1 MLPTSLA
8 LTDSDLSSVLL
19 ERIVDEINDY
29 LAERYGFCNTGF
41 GYEIKIDL
49 DAITWD
55 TED

>member
-1 MLPTSLA
+1 MLPTNLT
-8 LTDSDLSSVLL
+8 LTDNDLSSVLL

-49 DAITWD
+49 DGITWD